1 MRRSST
7 YLRWLCV
14 WLVLAFAALAQEP
27 VKAPSKLDVTPAPE
41 AGPAANLPDAP
52 ATKPALL
59 PPQMA
64 LIEPAARPHA
74 TPPHRFFDKINLWL
88 HAGAIMAETADLIST
103 HRAIQAGAVEA
114 NPLARPLVR
123 KGLAG
128 QVASA
133 YGMGE
138 GALLLTSY
146 IFHRT
151 GHHRLE
157 RLVPVFAIS
166 VEGLATVSNI
176 RTRDTLKR

>member
-1 MRRSST
+1 MRRPST
-7 YLRWLCV
+7 YMRSVCV
-14 WLVLAFAALAQEP
+14 WLVLACAALAQ
-27 VKAPSKLDVTPAPE
+27 APAKTPAKPVVTSTSEADLPE
-41 AGPAANLPDAP
+41 APAAQH
-52 ATKPALL
+52 ALL
-59 PPQMA
+59 PPQLT
-64 LIEPAARPHA
+64 LIEPAARPRA
-74 TPPHRFFDKINLWL
+74 APPHRFFDKTNLWL
-88 HAGAIMAETADLIST
+88 HTGAIMAETADLIST

-128 QVASA
+128 QIASA

-157 RLVPVFAIS
+157 RLVPVFAIP